1 MASPFR
7 EDQPEPTF
15 TNMNVFPTY
24 FSIVIDKMDKEI
36 TSQTIRPKII
46 KMYNEEIHYDQD
58 QQPHTEYYSKETH
71 GEITD
76 NTIIQWVTPLETYMS
91 LNPQTRSKIDA
102 IKKYINNRAAALSF
116 HDGET
121 DTQCKFHGK
130 HLHIIV
136 QLETKE
142 KHITSNS
149 QFRILR
155 TKMGNYG
162 DWPVYSQRIMNLGN
176 FALYMTKPPKEYLGT
191 NNNTIKLELLRTK
204 AMRVPPPT
212 ETVTIANRQ
221 RKKPQMY
228 NDIENLLKLMTK
240 YNTSEKN
247 QLITNIHKHPK
258 NDEDKDTITNLI
270 RANTWNIVYK
280 RSQEEFIHQ
289 SINPEF
295 SNYYTLFMEHISQEP
310 SDSPQM
316 SVTQTAQFVEEW
328 CKEQGIK
335 HGELVL
341 EIYNTLRMYH
351 PKKNTFYLQGQ
362 SNAGKT
368 YLLHMVLPQKDK
380 VGSHISSR
388 DFPFQECPTKPV
400 ILINEL
406 TLASQAESELYKN
419 ILGGEPTYVN
429 IKNKPATL
437 LHRRPVFLT
446 SNEPIYRFVTNEKVP
461 LLNRML
467 HHMHLTTSNIIKKY
481 TTKGIPSPGYLAKSF
496 RNIEQVHI
504 ALNIP
509 EDETFLDHSEAILA
523 NLSKDLLSVTMQDSQ
538 QIPQDQETQ
547 IDFPSDDEWDD
558 QTTNQKTTNTIGTQT
573 EQMDIDQP
581 LQITKETKDTSTQTD
596 MQQDEQTPSG
606 SKPPVNEV
614 TPFDKKEDEQN
625 NPNSSFT
632 LNRQARLSPLWIEN
646 NVPTLSP
653 TRYTTPPGSPNP
665 DSSNDLIRDTPT
677 RRTFRWSDSDSPVI
691 INSTSTPIRRR
702 RRQNRRR
709 TTPYFTG
716 MFNNARLL
724 NNREDTDE
732 TTDEPTIEDL

>member
-1 MASPFR
+1 MASPFP
-7 EDQPEPTF
+7 EDNPEPTF
-15 TNMNVFPTY
+15 TNRNTFPTH

-36 TSQTIRPKII
+36 TATTIRPKII
-46 KMYNEEIHYDQD
+46 KLYNEEIHYDRD
-58 QQPHTEYYSKETH
+58 QQPHTEYHSKEKH
-71 GEITD
+71 GDITD
-76 NTIIQWVTPLETYMS
+76 NTVIQWVTDLETYMT

-102 IKKYINNRAAALSF
+102 IKRYINNRAAAISF
-116 HDGET
+116 HDGEA
-121 DTQCKFHGK
+121 DPQCKFHGK
-130 HLHIIV
+130 HFHIIV

-142 KHITSNS
+142 THITSNS
-149 QFRILR
+149 QFRTLR
-155 TKMGNYG
+155 SKMSNYG

-191 NNNTIKLELLRTK
+191 NNNNIKLELLKTK

-212 ETVTIANRQ
+212 ETVFMANRQ

-228 NDIENLLKLMTK
+228 NDIENLLRLMTK

-247 QLITNIHKHPK
+247 QLITNVHKDPT
-258 NDEDKDTITNLI
+258 NQEDKETITSLI
-270 RANTWNIVYK
+270 RSNTWNIIYK

-295 SNYYTLFMEHISQEP
+295 SNYYNLFMEHISQEP

-316 SVTQTAQFVEEW
+316 SIAQTANFVEEW
-328 CKEQGIK
+328 SKEQGIK
-335 HGELVL
+335 HGDLIL
-341 EIYNTLRMYH
+341 EIYSILRMYH
-351 PKKNTFYLQGQ
+351 PKRNTFYLQGQ

-446 SNEPIYRFVTNEKVP
+446 SNEAIYRFVTNEKIP

-467 HHMHLTTSNIIKKY
+467 HHMNLTTSNIIKKY
-481 TTKGIPSPGYLAKSF
+481 TTKGIPSPGYLAKCF

-504 ALNIP
+504 ALNVP
-509 EDETFLDHSEAILA
+509 EDETFLDHSQAILS
-523 NLSKDLLSVTMQDSQ
+523 NLSKDLLQVTMQDSQ
-538 QIPQDQETQ
+538 VLPEDQETQ
-547 IDFPSDDEWDD
+547 IDLPSDEEWDD
-558 QTTNQKTTNTIGTQT
+558 QTTNKTTNTIGTQT
-573 EQMDIDQP
+573 ESMEIDQP
-581 LQITKETKDTSTQTD
+581 VIITKETKDTSTQTET
-596 MQQDEQTPSG
+596 QPDEQTASC

-614 TPFDKKEDEQN
+614 TPFDKKLDEQN
-625 NPNSSFT
+625 NPDSSFT
-632 LNRQARLSPLWIEN
+632 INRQARLSPLWIEN
-646 NVPTLSP
+646 NVPQLSP
-653 TRYTTPPGSPNP
+653 VRYTTPPGSPNP
-665 DSSNDLIRDTPT
+665 DSSNDLIRATPT
-677 RRTFRWSDSDSPVI
+677 RATFRFNDSDSSPI
-691 INSTSTPIRRR
+691 EINTSTPARRR
-702 RRQNRRR
+702 RRRLR
-709 TTPYFTG
+709 TRPYYNGMFTG
-716 MFNNARLL
+716 PRLR
-724 NNREDTDE
+724 NNREDSDH